1 MVVLKHGVTG
11 RYIRKN
17 EGNKTP
23 RHILVLDTETKIEH
37 IDGIEHHKMKIAWSV
52 FASLNKEGE
61 VSAETWRYFDRRFE
75 LCNYISA
82 LAIQFNEIELVGN
95 NIFFDL
101 QVMGFFKYL
110 PEMGWKLAFI
120 YENGMTYL
128 LIIKKEKCTIKCISL
143 TNYLEASVK
152 DLGEMIGNPK
162 IEVSFETA
170 TKEELMIYCF
180 RDTEITF
187 DALMKY
193 IGFVRNNNLGNFAL
207 TRASQAMKAY
217 RHRFMTKKLLYHTDE
232 EITALER
239 AAYFGGR
246 TECFQ
251 IGPIK
256 NGPFLDLDING
267 LYPYVMKEKAMPTA
281 MFDLYETATIDD
293 LRDILIQYGAIAEVE
308 IETSRATFPF
318 REGGRVLFP
327 IGRFRT
333 VLCTESLRDALDLGE
348 IVSIGKCAVYKM
360 DYIFAEYVDYF
371 YSIRMKARKEG
382 DKIIDRMSKLFMN
395 SLYGKFAQQRDIEV
409 LEEECK
415 SDKYIREEVYDRLTG
430 ETRIITQLFNVLKI
444 TQGKEPIPGSI
455 FSIPAHVT
463 EYGRNL
469 LWRLIAKTG
478 SDRVL
483 YCDTDCI
490 KIRSSDLPYVDYP
503 IDSEALGALKIEA
516 EYSDLSIHAPKDYT
530 TNLKRRIKGV
540 PASAVSLDGET
551 WEYKQF
557 GRQLTHLREGNTDD
571 FIVKTVRKELSR
583 LYTKGRVSSS
593 GLVTPWVFP
602 DDLED
607 ARRLL

>member
-1 MVVLKHGVTG
+1 
-11 RYIRKN
+11 
-17 EGNKTP
+17 
-23 RHILVLDTETKIEH
+23 
-37 IDGIEHHKMKIAWSV
+37 
-52 FASLNKEGE
+52 
-61 VSAETWRYFDRRFE
+61 
-75 LCNYISA
+75 
-82 LAIQFNEIELVGN
+82 
-95 NIFFDL
+95 
-101 QVMGFFKYL
+101 
-110 PEMGWKLAFI
+110 
-120 YENGMTYL
+120 
-128 LIIKKEKCTIKCISL
+128 
-143 TNYLEASVK
+143 
-152 DLGEMIGNPK
+152 
-162 IEVSFETA
+162 
-170 TKEELMIYCF
+170 
-180 RDTEITF
+180 
-187 DALMKY
+187 
-193 IGFVRNNNLGNFAL
+193 
-207 TRASQAMKAY
+207 
-217 RHRFMTKKLLYHTDE
+217 
-232 EITALER
+232 
-239 AAYFGGR
+239 
-246 TECFQ
+246 
-251 IGPIK
+251 
-256 NGPFLDLDING
+256 
-267 LYPYVMKEKAMPTA
+267 MKEKAMPTA

-308 IETSRATFPF
+308 IETDRQAYPF
-318 REGGRVLFP
+318 REKGKVLFP

-490 KIRSSDLPYVDYP
+490 KIRSSDLPHVDYP
-503 IDSEALGALKIEA
+503 IDSDALGALKIEA
-516 EYSDLSIHAPKDYT
+516 EYSDLSIYAPKDYT

-593 GLVTPWVFP
+593 GFVTPWVFP

-607 ARRLL
+607 VRRLL